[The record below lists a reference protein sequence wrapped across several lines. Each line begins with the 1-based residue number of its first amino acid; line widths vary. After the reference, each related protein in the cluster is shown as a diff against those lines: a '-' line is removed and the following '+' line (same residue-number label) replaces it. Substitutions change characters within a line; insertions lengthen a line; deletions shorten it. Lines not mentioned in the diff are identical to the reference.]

1 LIVLLSAV
9 AVGYLYVTKNHITRV
24 NEPMILDVL
33 LVILLVGL
41 IWQFIKVFSPDFFYR
56 FGYGPVGDYVL

>member
-1 LIVLLSAV
+1 M
-9 AVGYLYVTKNHITRV
+9 

-33 LVILLVGL
+33 LVILLGGL
-41 IWQFIKVFSPDFFYR
+41 IWQFIKVLSPDFFYR